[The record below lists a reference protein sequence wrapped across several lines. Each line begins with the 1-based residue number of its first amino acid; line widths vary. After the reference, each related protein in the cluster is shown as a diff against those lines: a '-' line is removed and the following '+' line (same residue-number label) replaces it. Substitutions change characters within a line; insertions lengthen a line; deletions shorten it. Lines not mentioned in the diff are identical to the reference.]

1 MEEYHMKKRI
11 IFHKK
16 AAIGVCIFAVLIIA
30 LTIFIQRKNKNEAMK
45 AANAMTSANHAAA
58 EIEAWG
64 EVLYSR
70 VESIII
76 DFPSTVTDIY
86 VKEGERVTLSQPL
99 VAIDISEYNGNVEKL
114 KQQLSANQSAL
125 DSAAQD
131 ISALQADI
139 AQMQNEIARKD
150 EEYSSNTN
158 ADLKLLQNSLNLA
171 RKELED
177 AKNDFQDYQNLYDEG
192 VISEMTF
199 NQYTSMLDQR
209 QKAVDDVEAN
219 IQKTKT
225 ALKDELNLL
234 DVSLKSKQVQLSQLQ
249 QGNSTNMAIQQSGV
263 SSAQVDLDIMR
274 GKIEKDYIKDGNIVS
289 NVENGI
295 VKNIGV
301 IRGSHIGTQGMPAEV
316 LQIIDA
322 DSITISAEVYEEF
335 IESVQ
340 VGETVRIVPASSPD
354 TSLKGTVTHIPE
366 LAAEKDGRRVVRV
379 IVKPDAPSNILKPGF
394 TADVYFPR

>member
-1 MEEYHMKKRI
+1 MKERI
-11 IFHKK
+11 LSHKK
-16 AAIGVCIFAVLIIA
+16 AIVAVGAFAILIIA
-30 LTIFIQRKNKNEAMK
+30 LTIFIQRKNRIEAIK
-45 AANAMTSANHAAA
+45 AADIQISTNHAA

-70 VESIII
+70 IESIII
-76 DFPSTVTDIY
+76 DFPVTVTNVQ
-86 VKEGERVTLSQPL
+86 VKEGERVTLGQPL
-99 VAIDISEYNGNVEKL
+99 VTINLSEYNGNVEKL

-125 DSAAQD
+125 DSATQD

-150 EEYSSNTN
+150 EEYKSSTN
-158 ADLKLLQNSLNLA
+158 ADLKLLQNSLTLA

-177 AKNDFQDYQNLYDEG
+177 AKKDFQDCQQLYDEG
-192 VISEMTF
+192 VVSEMTL
-199 NQYTSMLDQR
+199 NQYASMLDQR

-234 DVSLKSKQVQLSQLQ
+234 NVSLKSKQVQLSQLQ
-249 QGNSTNMAIQQSGV
+249 QGNSTNVAMQQSSV

-274 GKIEKDYIKDGNIVS
+274 GKIEKDYIQDSHIVS

-295 VKNIGV
+295 VKNIAV
-301 IRGSHIGTQGMPAEV
+301 NCGSQIGSQGMPTEV

-322 DSITISAEVYEEF
+322 DSITVSAEVYEEF

-340 VGETVRIVPASSPD
+340 VGEVVKIVPTSSPN
-354 TSLKGTVTHIPE
+354 TSLEGTVTHIPD
-366 LAAEKDGRRVVRV
+366 LAVEKDGRRIVRV
-379 IVKPDAPSNILKPGF
+379 IVKPDDPNNILKPGF
-394 TADVYFPR
+394 TADIYFPK

>member
-1 MEEYHMKKRI
+1 MKERI
-11 IFHKK
+11 LSHKK
-16 AAIGVCIFAVLIIA
+16 AVVAVCAFAILIIA
-30 LTIFIQRKNKNEAMK
+30 LAIFIQRKNRIEAMK
-45 AANAMTSANHAAA
+45 AADVQISTNYTA

-70 VESIII
+70 IESISI
-76 DFPSTVTDIY
+76 DFPMIVTDVQ
-86 VKEGERVTLSQPL
+86 VKEG
-99 VAIDISEYNGNVEKL
+99 
-114 KQQLSANQSAL
+114 NQSAL
-125 DSAAQD
+125 DSATQD

-150 EEYSSNTN
+150 EEYKNNTN

-171 RKELED
+171 LTELED

-192 VISEMTF
+192 VISEMTL
-199 NQYTSMLDQR
+199 NQYSSMLDQR

-234 DVSLKSKQVQLSQLQ
+234 NVSLKSKQVQLSQLQ
-249 QGNSTNMAIQQSGV
+249 QGNSTNVAMQQSGV
-263 SSAQVDLDIMR
+263 TATQVDLDIMT
-274 GKIEKDYIKDGNIVS
+274 GKLERDYIKDSHIVS

-295 VKNIGV
+295 VKNIAVKSGN
-301 IRGSHIGTQGMPAEV
+301 HIGSQGMPTEV

-322 DSITISAEVYEEF
+322 DSITVCAEVYEEF

-340 VGETVRIVPASSPD
+340 VGQIVKIVPTSSPD
-354 TSLKGTVTHIPE
+354 TSLEGTVTHIPD
-366 LAAEKDGRRVVRV
+366 LAVEKDGRRVVRV
-379 IVKPDAPSNILKPGF
+379 IVKPDDPDNILKPGF
-394 TADVYFPR
+394 TADVYFPK

>member
-1 MEEYHMKKRI
+1 MKERI
-11 IFHKK
+11 LSHKK
-16 AAIGVCIFAVLIIA
+16 AIVAVGAFAILIIA
-30 LTIFIQRKNKNEAMK
+30 LTIFIQRKNRIEAMK
-45 AANAMTSANHAAA
+45 AADIQISTNHAA

-70 VESIII
+70 IESIII
-76 DFPSTVTDIY
+76 DFPVTVTNVQ
-86 VKEGERVTLSQPL
+86 VKEGERVTLGQPL
-99 VAIDISEYNGNVEKL
+99 VTINLSEYNGNVEKL

-125 DSAAQD
+125 DSATQD

-150 EEYSSNTN
+150 EEYKSSTN
-158 ADLKLLQNSLNLA
+158 ADLKLLQNSLTLA

-177 AKNDFQDYQNLYDEG
+177 AKKDFQDCQQLYDEG
-192 VISEMTF
+192 VVSEMTL
-199 NQYTSMLDQR
+199 NQYASMLDQR

-234 DVSLKSKQVQLSQLQ
+234 NVSLKSKQVQLSQLQ
-249 QGNSTNMAIQQSGV
+249 QGNSTNVAMQQSSV

-274 GKIEKDYIKDGNIVS
+274 GKIEKDYIQDSHIVS

-295 VKNIGV
+295 VKNIAV
-301 IRGSHIGTQGMPAEV
+301 NCGSQIGSQGMPTEV

-322 DSITISAEVYEEF
+322 DSITVSAEVYEEF

-340 VGETVRIVPASSPD
+340 VGEVVKIVPTSSPN
-354 TSLKGTVTHIPE
+354 TSLEGTVTHIPD
-366 LAAEKDGRRVVRV
+366 LAVEKDGRRIVRV
-379 IVKPDAPSNILKPGF
+379 IVKPDDPNNILKPGF
-394 TADVYFPR
+394 TADIYFPK

>member
-1 MEEYHMKKRI
+1 MKESALSR
-11 IFHKK
+11 KK
-16 AAIGVCIFAVLIIA
+16 AVIGVCVSAVLIIA
-30 LTIFIQRKNKNEAMK
+30 LIIFIQRKNRIEAMK
-45 AANAMTSANHAAA
+45 AADVLISANHAS

-70 VESIII
+70 IESITI
-76 DFPSTVTDIY
+76 DFPSTVTEVH
-86 VKEGERVTLSQPL
+86 VKEGERVTLGQPL
-99 VAIDISEYNGNVEKL
+99 VSVDISEYNGNIEKL
-114 KQQLSANQSAL
+114 EQQLSANQSAL

-150 EEYSSNTN
+150 EEYNKGTN
-158 ADLKLLQNSLNLA
+158 ADLKLLQNSLTLA
-171 RKELED
+171 QKELED
-177 AKNDFQDYQNLYDEG
+177 AKNDLQDYQHLYDEG

-234 DVSLKSKQVQLSQLQ
+234 NVSLKSKQVQLSQLQ
-249 QGNSTNMAIQQSGV
+249 QGNSTNAAMQQSGV
-263 SSAQVDLDIMR
+263 TSTQVDLNIMR
-274 GKIEKDYIKDGNIVS
+274 GKIERDYIKDSHIVS

-301 IRGSHIGTQGMPAEV
+301 IRGSHIGTQGMPTEV

-335 IESVQ
+335 IGSVK
-340 VGETVRIVPASSPD
+340 VGESVRIVPTSSSD
-354 TSLKGTVTHIPE
+354 ISLGGTVTHIPD
-366 LAAEKDGRRVVRV
+366 LAIEKDGRRVVRV
-379 IVKPDAPSNILKPGF
+379 IVKPDAPDNILKPGF
-394 TADVYFPR
+394 TADVYFPK